1 MPSITGSQPDAGAL
15 LEGIPPAP
23 REPGVRAKKLLFGY
37 QSTQKQ
43 ILIFGIAFF
52 TFGCLL
58 TSLMCWGLP
67 VDLFISISSRRMSAT
82 MLRAERDKGITVD
95 IFERKHP
102 TILTFK
108 YYVGDAR
115 YEGASATFESDVVK
129 SAYAGAA
136 VEVDVSRVYAGWSRV
151 VGTTYCKSGFYGL
164 IGLVFPGIG
173 AGIMIY
179 AMRAIRRQMA
189 AYRHGVAIVAKVV
202 WSGQDF
208 EMNLG
213 GEHPYA
219 VRWEFRIGEGVFK
232 GEVST
237 LSRSEI
243 EDMMGR
249 EALPVL
255 YDPRDPS
262 RNTAY
267 IA

>member
-1 MPSITGSQPDAGAL
+1 MPSITGNPTDPSAL
-15 LEGIPPAP
+15 LDGIPPAP
-23 REPGVRAKKLLFGY
+23 REPGARAKKLLFGY

-52 TFGCLL
+52 GAGWVL

-82 MLRAERDKGITVD
+82 MLDAERDKGITVN

-108 YYVGDAR
+108 YYIGDAR
-115 YEGASATFESDVVK
+115 YEGASATFDSALIK
-129 SAYAGAA
+129 SAHTGAT
-136 VEVDVSRVYAGWSRV
+136 VDVDASRLYAGWSRV
-151 VGTTYCKSGFYGL
+151 VGSTYCKSGFYGL
-164 IGLVFPGIG
+164 IGLIFPGIG

-179 AMRAIRRQMA
+179 AVGRIRRQMA
-189 AYRHGVAIVAKVV
+189 AYRRGVPIVAKVV
-202 WSGQDF
+202 WSGQDL
-208 EMNLG
+208 ETSLG

-219 VRWEFRIGEGVFK
+219 VRWEFSVGKGVFK

-243 EDMMGR
+243 EDLMGR
-249 EALPVL
+249 AELPVL
-255 YDPRDPS
+255 YDPQDPN
-262 RNTAY
+262 RNTVY
-267 IA
+267 IP